1 MIWTM
6 PAIILWPNSDAG
18 SDGISRAIRKF
29 RETRDAR
36 LLHFFK
42 NLPVDEYI
50 WLMRKKRSV
59 LLETLLA
66 AYAMP
71 HL

>member
-1 MIWTM
+1 MQHPVTTSEDAENQMQTLCAVNDLDM

-42 NLPVDEYI
+42 NLQ
-50 WLMRKKRSV
+50 LMNIFG
-59 LLETLLA
+59 L
-66 AYAMP
+66 
-71 HL
+71 